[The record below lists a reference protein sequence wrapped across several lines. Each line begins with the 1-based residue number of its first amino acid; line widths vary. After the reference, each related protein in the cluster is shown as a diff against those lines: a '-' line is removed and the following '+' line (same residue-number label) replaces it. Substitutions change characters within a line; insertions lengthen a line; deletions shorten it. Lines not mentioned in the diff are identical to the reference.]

1 MRMKSQPLSV
11 RWGTPH
17 SVADASPKSTPPHR
31 RRWRDLVATM
41 VMVALVPAIALPSS
55 GVDAAPSKPRISW
68 RSIAP
73 EADDVWTFSQIKVRF
88 DRAVRGVH
96 EGTFV
101 LRDDRGRIVP
111 AIVRY
116 NADTRRGRLV
126 PKSPLK
132 PGSVYHVAL
141 SRSIRDRSGTSFGWS
156 AWSFETGSQAER
168 GKRFSSARTIKVGAG
183 KLVAVRFDGDG
194 GIDVRRTATLE
205 QALTLKASH
214 RAVVDGRAYFYIS
227 SGRWARHYVPAR
239 LTLGGSA
246 DRKSKPEGG
255 GPEKPTPSPSPSTAP
270 APSAQP
276 NPSQE
281 PAPSTAPSAPTPKP
295 TPSPSQSANPA
306 PTSAGDYIIISAAE
320 LRARP
325 TSGPLWDN
333 LKKAADASAGTPNL
347 ADQNQNNNVQV
358 LAQALVY
365 ARTGQASYRDSVL
378 ANLKAVIGTE
388 GHTTLALGRE
398 IGAYALAADL
408 IDLAA
413 VAPSFDSGTFRP
425 WLRGLLTRQIDG
437 RTLVNTHEQRPNNWG
452 THASGSRAAIAAY
465 LGDGAELARVATVF
479 RGWLGDR
486 SAYAGFTYRELW
498 WQADPSKPV
507 GINPPGATIKGHN
520 VDGVLPDDQR
530 RYGDFRWPPPCGNYP
545 HEALDGTLLTAEILS
560 RAGYPAFGWSSNA
573 LLRAE
578 RWLQSIGCAPEGDNA
593 WHLPLIDA
601 RYGTSYWNG
610 APTRPGKNFGWSD
623 WLYGS

>member
-1 MRMKSQPLSV
+1 VPSSDSDARKPSRRRLGRRTTSLVLAALVVAIVAATDIDSTSPGASAEPSILAVVPTGDGRPERRGSGPIEAEQTAP
-11 RWGTPH
+11 
-17 SVADASPKSTPPHR
+17 VADAKFLGPEPVAEDLPPSDVLGTPIPTPETAQAAAPTVAPTAGSDTGSSGASPP
-31 RRWRDLVATM
+31 
-41 VMVALVPAIALPSS
+41 PSS
-55 GVDAAPSKPRISW
+55 G
-68 RSIAP
+68 
-73 EADDVWTFSQIKVRF
+73 
-88 DRAVRGVH
+88 
-96 EGTFV
+96 
-101 LRDDRGRIVP
+101 
-111 AIVRY
+111 
-116 NADTRRGRLV
+116 N
-126 PKSPLK
+126 
-132 PGSVYHVAL
+132 
-141 SRSIRDRSGTSFGWS
+141 
-156 AWSFETGSQAER
+156 
-168 GKRFSSARTIKVGAG
+168 
-183 KLVAVRFDGDG
+183 
-194 GIDVRRTATLE
+194 
-205 QALTLKASH
+205 
-214 RAVVDGRAYFYIS
+214 
-227 SGRWARHYVPAR
+227 
-239 LTLGGSA
+239 
-246 DRKSKPEGG
+246 EGG
-255 GPEKPTPSPSPSTAP
+255 VAAGPRRRS
-270 APSAQP
+270 
-276 NPSQE
+276 
-281 PAPSTAPSAPTPKP
+281 
-295 TPSPSQSANPA
+295 
-306 PTSAGDYIIISAAE
+306 GDYIIISAAE